1 MGIMTEKPVKIV
13 ELLEDKLGKLLK
25 NIVYI
30 FKVDHRYMIHLRE
43 ELIASFKIKQL
54 PGQCGI
60 AMLYNLNVVKK
71 HSKKGIGRELLKNAI
86 KICNEQDYTSVMV
99 TILKE
104 DEHVIRLFTEN
115 GFELLYQFRNKRTK
129 NAIVVLQ
136 KDLTE
141 VEKNS

>member
-30 FKVDHRYMIHLRE
+30 FKVDHRYMVHLRE
-43 ELIASFKIKQL
+43 KLIASFKIKQL
-54 PGQCGI
+54 PGQCGV
-60 AMLYNLNVVKK
+60 AMLYNLNVEKGYR
-71 HSKKGIGRELLKNAI
+71 KKGIGKELLQNAI
-86 KICNEQDYTSVMV
+86 KICDEQDYTSVMV

-104 DEHVIRLFTEN
+104 DEHVVKLFSDN
-115 GFELLYQFRNKRTK
+115 GFELLYQFRNRRTK

-136 KDLTE
+136 KDLTSKTE
-141 VEKNS
+141 